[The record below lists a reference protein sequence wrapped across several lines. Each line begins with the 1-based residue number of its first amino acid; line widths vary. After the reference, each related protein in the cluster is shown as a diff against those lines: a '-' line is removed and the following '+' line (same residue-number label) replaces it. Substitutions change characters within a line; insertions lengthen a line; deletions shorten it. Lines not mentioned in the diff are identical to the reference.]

1 MALQDIINSA
11 VNIEINRSKLIAQ
24 NVSRSGRL
32 SVASRNWANPFRF
45 TITPKPIWTASE
57 YRSVFE
63 PIFTADRYATQ
74 VIDLTDHNTSTGAIT
89 ATGMSWL
96 TAYQGGLDSAGD
108 GTLDSYT
115 ATSMTGTSLT
125 LTKSG
130 SPTVGT
136 YIFKAGDYL
145 RISGGSYPYI
155 VSTDVQ
161 VSGSATAVVTTHRGK
176 LQTFSSGTAVFV
188 GQRAAVFNVVVTK
201 LPQIKYLPGQ
211 FVEFTSDFELV
222 EEIL

>member
-1 MALQDIINSA
+1 
-11 VNIEINRSKLIAQ
+11 
-24 NVSRSGRL
+24 
-32 SVASRNWANPFRF
+32 
-45 TITPKPIWTASE
+45 
-57 YRSVFE
+57 VFE

-74 VIDLTDHNTSTGAIT
+74 VIDLTDHNSGTGAIT
-89 ATGMSWL
+89 AAGMSWL

-155 VSTDVQ
+155 VTADVQ

-176 LQTFSSGTAVFV
+176 LETFSSGTAVFV

-201 LPQIKYLPGQ
+201 LPQIRYLPGQ
-211 FVEFTSDFELV
+211 FVEFTSDFELI

>member
-63 PIFTADRYATQ
+63 PIFTADRFATQ

-89 ATGMSWL
+89 APGMAWL
-96 TAYQGGLDSAGD
+96 TTYQGGLDSAGD

-136 YIFKAGDYL
+136 YIVKAGDYL
-145 RISGGSYPYI
+145 KMSGGIYPYI
-155 VSTDVQ
+155 VTSDVQ
-161 VSGSATAVVTTHRGK
+161 VSGSATAVITTHRGK
-176 LQTFSSGTAVFV
+176 LETFSSGTPVFV
-188 GQRAAVFNVVVTK
+188 GQRGAIFRVVVTQ
-201 LPQIKYLPGQ
+201 LPQIKFLPGQ
-211 FVEFTSDFELV
+211 FVEFTGDFELV

>member
-1 MALQDIINSA
+1 
-11 VNIEINRSKLIAQ
+11 
-24 NVSRSGRL
+24 
-32 SVASRNWANPFRF
+32 
-45 TITPKPIWTASE
+45 
-57 YRSVFE
+57 VFE
-63 PIFTADRYATQ
+63 PIFNADRFATQ
-74 VIDLTDHNTSTGAIT
+74 VIDLTDHNSGTGAIT
-89 ATGMSWL
+89 AAGMAWL

-155 VSTDVQ
+155 VTADVQ
-161 VSGSATAVVTTHRGK
+161 VSASATAVVTTHRGK

-201 LPQIKYLPGQ
+201 LPQIRYLPGQ
-211 FVEFTSDFELV
+211 FVEFTSDFELI

>member
-45 TITPKPIWTASE
+45 TITPKPIWSASE

-74 VIDLTDHNTSTGAIT
+74 VIELTDHNTSTGAIT
-89 ATGMSWL
+89 ASGMSWL

-136 YIFKAGDYL
+136 YIVKAGDYL

-155 VSTDVQ
+155 VTSDVQ

-176 LQTFSSGTAVFV
+176 LETFSSGTAVFV

-222 EEIL
+222 EDIL

>member
-1 MALQDIINSA
+1 MALQDIVNSA

-63 PIFTADRYATQ
+63 PIFTADRFATQ
-74 VIDLTDHNTSTGAIT
+74 VIELTDHNTSTGAIT
-89 ATGMSWL
+89 ATGMAWL

-161 VSGSATAVVTTHRGK
+161 VSASATAVVTTHRGK

-188 GQRAAVFNVVVTK
+188 GQRAAVFNVVVTQ
-201 LPQIKYLPGQ
+201 LPQIKFLPGQ
-211 FVEFTSDFELV
+211 FVEFTGDFELV